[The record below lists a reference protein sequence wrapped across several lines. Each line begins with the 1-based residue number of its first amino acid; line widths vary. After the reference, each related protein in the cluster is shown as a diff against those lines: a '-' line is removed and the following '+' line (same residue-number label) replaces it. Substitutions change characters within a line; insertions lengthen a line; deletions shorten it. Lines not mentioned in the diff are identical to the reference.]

1 MAIVSTSSSS
11 CDVPA
16 KRFAQVT
23 NERDVAGTE
32 MHWYVLKVQS
42 NRERTIR
49 ESLLRKIAQ
58 EGLDDSF
65 GEIVIPVERV
75 VENKSGKKKVVEHK
89 LYPGYLMVQMRLDD
103 DSWYLVRTT
112 AGVGDFTG
120 GGGHPIPMQEHEIE
134 RMLGA
139 GKVEAVEPA
148 RVKIEFGI
156 GESVKIIDG
165 AFEGFDGRIEA
176 VDEHSGKI
184 TVLIE
189 IFGRPTP
196 VDLEAWQVE
205 RA

>member
-1 MAIVSTSSSS
+1 MQSDKPSGISPEKV
-11 CDVPA
+11 
-16 KRFAQVT
+16 AQVT
-23 NERDVAGTE
+23 NERKVIDEE

-58 EGLDDSF
+58 EGLGHCF

-75 VENKSGKKKVVEHK
+75 VENKSGKKRVIEQK
-89 LYPGYLMVQMRLDD
+89 LYPGYLMIQMRLTD

-120 GGGHPIPMQEHEIE
+120 GGGQPMPMQEHEIQ

-139 GKVEAVEPA
+139 GKIEAAEPA
-148 RVKIEFGI
+148 KVKIAFGV
-156 GESVKIIDG
+156 GESVKITDG
-165 AFEGFDGRIEA
+165 PFDGFDGQIEA

-196 VDLEAWQVE
+196 VDLESWQVE
-205 RA
+205 AS